1 MNIVLISV
9 AEGQFPVVYIVMSA
23 AAPGFGR
30 LSRAHTL
37 ADRRQWVPWHPCWL
51 KKTAIP
57 ALCTVPGA
65 VQRAGEAVLGVGRH
79 PALPP
84 EGANVATGTSEGRR
98 KRPLRTHE
106 SAFAIVKT
114 RDGIRID
121 GIQ

>member
-57 ALCTVPGA
+57 ATCTVPGA
-65 VQRAGEAVLGVGRH
+65 V
-79 PALPP
+79 PALWR
-84 EGANVATGTSEGRR
+84 GD
-98 KRPLRTHE
+98 
-106 SAFAIVKT
+106 F
-114 RDGIRID
+114 RDWGWALS
-121 GIQ
+121 GK